1 MIRGNEAVIRTGM
14 PMSHGHAFQQVANAQ
29 DCVIVVRAVGRWA
42 TGLLLEDY
50 ASKGFHNKAKSCNWG
65 PMAGFVLSDPRLG
78 KGGNQAEQGLAV
90 RNALQHGCSETPLFI
105 TDERRRDLEDPL
117 PGGLGRIARVRENAA
132 HERVGSVN
140 EMHYTAVGVA
150 ATLPTKFVL
159 RRTMNAPGADGK
171 ILWAVLYGPG
181 EVPRRGVADLPVP
194 AAGFPPVMAIVD
206 AACPDDVRRT
216 YRAATTGDYDLWAV
230 FPKIKSFQ
238 ETGGLADRRMVPGS
252 DRHHVPMS
260 QFKVHEDEHQGN
272 LTPRILAIKNHLNQM
287 VQGAGYR
294 GGDVV
299 HHSDEAGRPNV
310 RDIDFPAVAFIP
322 GQMQAHVANVSDFRE
337 LVGVLLWGKHVL
349 SLNPGWQGELGI
361 SVTTQGNYVV

>member
-14 PMSHGHAFQQVANAQ
+14 PMSHGHAFQQVANAR

-42 TGLLLEDY
+42 TGLLLESY

-65 PMAGFVLSDPRLG
+65 PMAGFVLVDPRFT
-78 KGGNQAEQGLAV
+78 KGGNPADQAVAV
-90 RNALQHGCSETPLFI
+90 RTALQHGCGETPLFI
-105 TDERRRDLEDPL
+105 TEERRRDLEDPVL
-117 PGGLGRIARVRENAA
+117 GGLGRIVRT
-132 HERVGSVN
+132 GGTIN
-140 EMHYTAVGVA
+140 EMHYTTAGIVGSPA
-150 ATLPTKFVL
+150 MKFVL

-181 EVPRRGVADLPVP
+181 EVPRRGLADQPLP
-194 AAGFPPVMAIVD
+194 AAGFPPVMAMVD

-216 YRAATTGDYDLWAV
+216 YRAATTGDYDLWAI
-230 FPKIKSFQ
+230 FPKRTVFSP
-238 ETGGLADRRMVPGS
+238 GGADRRMVPGS

-322 GQMQAHVANVSDFRE
+322 GQMQAHVANVSEFGE
-337 LVGVLLWGKHVL
+337 LVGVLLRGNFVL
-349 SLNPGWQGELGI
+349 SLNPGWQRELGI
-361 SVTTQGNYVV
+361 SVTTQGNYEA